1 MKTNFLKAILIIA
14 FTAITTLLEAQEVTQ
29 KADAENIAKAKEWVN
44 SLSINN
50 PEKEAN
56 VTEVVALHLTQ
67 IRDWHNSHPYTLVP
81 AGINPLDGR
90 PLSELHRQMIIDST
104 IPSSVHQNLMDGL
117 RKNLT
122 EEQVALILDKYT
134 IGKVDFTMKAY
145 RLIVPNITE
154 KEDQT
159 IYSLL
164 TKAREQAV
172 DYKNMKEISAIFEIY
187 KTQAEQYLNNNGRN
201 WRQMY
206 SDYVK
211 KVKAE
216 KEIQKKN

>member
-117 RKNLT
+117 RCKILSIFFSSSFFSKT
-122 EEQVALILDKYT
+122 KFSRTVLPSKTAALILVFPT
-134 IGKVDFTMKAY
+134 SIAS
-145 RLIVPNITE
+145 NI
-154 KEDQT
+154 KM
-159 IYSLL
+159 II
-164 TKAREQAV
+164 KIRM
-172 DYKNMKEISAIFEIY
+172 YK
-187 KTQAEQYLNNNGRN
+187 
-201 WRQMY
+201 
-206 SDYVK
+206 
-211 KVKAE
+211 
-216 KEIQKKN
+216 